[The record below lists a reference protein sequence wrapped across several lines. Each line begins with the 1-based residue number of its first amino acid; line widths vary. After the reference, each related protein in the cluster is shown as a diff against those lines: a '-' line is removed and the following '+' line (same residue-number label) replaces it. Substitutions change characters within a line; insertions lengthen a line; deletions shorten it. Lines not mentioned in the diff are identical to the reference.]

1 MLTQLS
7 SIAGTHTTS
16 ATTSLLFHHLLHS
29 PHVLE
34 ACVSEIDKS
43 LPPLVEGKTAYSVAD
58 VESSLPYLRQC
69 VRENFRITPVFTM
82 PLARRIQ
89 APQGLLVGGQLIPR
103 GVCKM
108 LVKHQVLHQRESEM
122 TDKLQTSI
130 AVCNHAFHHNPNVW
144 GDDHMTFDPSRWD
157 RPEINARARY
167 LMHFGLGGRQCI
179 GKTIAQTNIYK
190 LSSTLLK
197 KYRFELADSEE
208 AAAAARGEYV
218 GIIPVMNSVGI
229 SDLRDPLVV
238 KAALRCPSSI

>member
-1 MLTQLS
+1 
-7 SIAGTHTTS
+7 
-16 ATTSLLFHHLLHS
+16 
-29 PHVLE
+29 
-34 ACVSEIDKS
+34 
-43 LPPLVEGKTAYSVAD
+43 
-58 VESSLPYLRQC
+58 
-69 VRENFRITPVFTM
+69 
-82 PLARRIQ
+82 
-89 APQGLLVGGQLIPR
+89 
-103 GVCKM
+103 
-108 LVKHQVLHQRESEM
+108 M

-144 GDDHMTFDPSRWD
+144 GDDHMTFDPSRWE

-218 GIIPVMNSVGI
+218 GILPVMNSVGI

-238 KAALRCPSSI
+238 KAALRSPSSI